1 MKGIDEMRKLVIVVS
16 CFSVAAVCLLT
27 GGCGGGNSPTGAV
40 SRYLEAMKDRDIEAV
55 LQLINLDGEKAPH
68 WKVTELAFIR
78 GWIKDEMVYYSH
90 YNVYGD
96 EFYSSPFVSAKRIAD
111 DTSKMV
117 VEEETDSAAKV
128 VCFKKNGGE
137 EHFYVDKVN
146 GVWKIRYEHDNNYL
160 VTSGT
165 GYDSLSPFC
174 ENLGVDP
181 SLVK

>member
-1 MKGIDEMRKLVIVVS
+1 MRKSTLIVS
-16 CFSVAAVCLLT
+16 CFSVAAACLLS
-27 GGCGGGNSPTGAV
+27 GGCGGGNSPKGAV

-55 LQLINLDGEKAPH
+55 LKLVNLDGEKVSH

-78 GWIKDEMVYYSH
+78 GWIMDEVYY
-90 YNVYGD
+90 YEYFEKEEKGYARN
-96 EFYSSPFVSAKRIAD
+96 PFHAVKQLTD
-111 DTSKMV
+111 DLSKIV
-117 VEEETDSAAKV
+117 VEEGTDSAAKV

-137 EHFYVDKVN
+137 EYFYVDKVD

-165 GYDSLSPFC
+165 GFDSQSPFC
-174 ENLGVDP
+174 KDLGVDP